1 MPLVIPL
8 LKLYA
13 ILIHTNSNECIQTA
27 MTEEN
32 KLELQIGDT
41 LQLQFVADEAK
52 RRNYSKVIGY
62 LQGHSVL
69 ITTPRIEGNI
79 MLIRE
84 DQIVIVR
91 MLAGNRVYGF
101 TTKVMRSCLK
111 PYPYLHLAYPAEMEQ
126 ITVRKA
132 QRVSTQ
138 LIVSVER
145 ETADTSDIASC
156 SAVVIDISTTG
167 AMVETNEFLGRIGD
181 IVSIKAKI
189 TVGSVQEYIAIPCII
204 RNIRDLASEAK
215 NKMLYG
221 MEFQLLEQHEHFV
234 LHGFVYEQMI
244 QNMKR

>member
-1 MPLVIPL
+1 
-8 LKLYA
+8 
-13 ILIHTNSNECIQTA
+13 
-27 MTEEN
+27 
-32 KLELQIGDT
+32 
-41 LQLQFVADEAK
+41 
-52 RRNYSKVIGY
+52 
-62 LQGHSVL
+62 
-69 ITTPRIEGNI
+69 

>member
-1 MPLVIPL
+1 MPLD
-8 LKLYA
+8 KLYS
-13 ILIHTNSNECIQTA
+13 IPIHANKNERLQVKMA
-27 MTEEN
+27 EEN

-69 ITTPRIEGNI
+69 ITTPRIDGNI

-101 TTKVMRSCLK
+101 NTKVMRSCLK

-138 LIVSVER
+138 LIVSIDR
-145 ETADTSDIASC
+145 ETAETEDVTSC
-156 SAVVIDISTTG
+156 PAVVVDISTTG
-167 AMVETNEFLGRIGD
+167 AMLEASEFLGRIGD
-181 IVSIKAKI
+181 IVSINAKI
-189 TVGSVQEYIAIPCII
+189 TVGSMQEYISIPCII
-204 RNIRDLASEAK
+204 RNIRDMAAEGK
-215 NKMLYG
+215 NKMMYG